1 MELSPEQREHAFRP
15 FDNMK
20 GLLHET
26 PEGAFVANN
35 AIVCG
40 DVHLAKDVNVWF
52 TTVIRADDE
61 PIRIGEGTNIQD
73 GCVLHVD
80 IGFPLAIGSYVSVG
94 HKAMLHGCTIRDGA
108 LIGMGAILL
117 NGCEIGEGSLIGAG
131 ALVPEGMIVPP
142 RSLVLGLPA
151 KVRGEVT
158 EAQVRRIRFGARHYI
173 ERVQTYLP

>member
-26 PEGAFVANN
+26 PDGAFVANN

-52 TTVIRADDE
+52 GTVIRADDE

-73 GCVLHVD
+73 GCVIHVD
-80 IGFPLAIGSYVSVG
+80 IGSPVEIGKFVSVG
-94 HKAMLHGCTIRDGA
+94 HKATVHGCTIHDGA

-117 NGCEIGEGSLIGAG
+117 NDCVIGEGALIGAG
-131 ALVPEGMIVPP
+131 ALVPEGMVVPP
-142 RSLVLGLPA
+142 RALVLGVPA
-151 KVRGEVT
+151 RIRGEVT
-158 EAQVRRIRFGARHYI
+158 EAQVQRIRFGAVHYI